1 MFCII
6 WDLYCI
12 TCGVWNGCVLKCTNE
27 IDWIRCKK
35 IVVKENRFS
44 KNPSAR
50 KELKNLLRKII
61 LYGNNYFRTL
71 RKLHKLISVSLTNLL
86 CIFGLGYTTL
96 NSVSVSRDFSH
107 TKSCTIP
114 PQVLLSPHSREYL
127 RQRNRR
133 YYHTHFPSP
142 ARPSL
147 TVPSLIPD
155 LTLTQLSE

>member
-1 MFCII
+1 M
-6 WDLYCI
+6 
-12 TCGVWNGCVLKCTNE
+12 
-27 IDWIRCKK
+27 
-35 IVVKENRFS
+35 KENRFS

-50 KELKNLLRKII
+50 KLLKNLLIQII
-61 LYGNNYFRTL
+61 LYGKNYFRTL
-71 RKLHKLISVSLTNLL
+71 RKLHKLISVFLTNLL
-86 CIFGLGYTTL
+86 CIFGLVYTTL

-127 RQRNRR
+127 RQRRKR

-147 TVPSLIPD
+147 TLPSLIRD
-155 LTLTQLSE
+155 LTLTQL

>member
-1 MFCII
+1 M
-6 WDLYCI
+6 
-12 TCGVWNGCVLKCTNE
+12 
-27 IDWIRCKK
+27 
-35 IVVKENRFS
+35 KENRY
-44 KNPSAR
+44 NRNRSAR
-50 KELKNLLRKII
+50 KVLTNFLRQKI
-61 LYGNNYFRTL
+61 LYGKNYFRTL

-127 RQRNRR
+127 RQRKRR

-147 TVPSLIPD
+147 SLSSLIPD
-155 LTLTQLSE
+155 LTLMQV

>member
-1 MFCII
+1 MRLIK
-6 WDLYCI
+6 L
-12 TCGVWNGCVLKCTNE
+12 
-27 IDWIRCKK
+27 CKK

-44 KNPSAR
+44 RNPSAR
-50 KELKNLLRKII
+50 KVLKKLLRKII

-127 RQRNRR
+127 RQRRKR
-133 YYHTHFPSP
+133 YYHTHFPFP

-147 TVPSLIPD
+147 TLSCLIPN
-155 LTLTQLSE
+155 LTLTQL

>member
-1 MFCII
+1 MRLIK
-6 WDLYCI
+6 L
-12 TCGVWNGCVLKCTNE
+12 
-27 IDWIRCKK
+27 CKK

-44 KNPSAR
+44 KNLSAG
-50 KELKNLLRKII
+50 KVQKNLLRKII
-61 LYGNNYFRTL
+61 LYGKNYFRTL

-127 RQRNRR
+127 RQRRKR
-133 YYHTHFPSP
+133 YYHTHFPFP

-147 TVPSLIPD
+147 TLSCLIPD
-155 LTLTQLSE
+155 LTLTQL

>member
-1 MFCII
+1 M
-6 WDLYCI
+6 
-12 TCGVWNGCVLKCTNE
+12 
-27 IDWIRCKK
+27 KK
-35 IVVKENRFS
+35 NRF
-44 KNPSAR
+44 NRNRSAR
-50 KELKNLLRKII
+50 KVLKNLLRKII
-61 LYGNNYFRTL
+61 LYGKNYFRTL
-71 RKLHKLISVSLTNLL
+71 RKLHKLISVFLTNLL

-127 RQRNRR
+127 RQRKRR

-147 TVPSLIPD
+147 SLSCLIPH
-155 LTLTQLSE
+155 LTLTQL

>member
-1 MFCII
+1 M
-6 WDLYCI
+6 
-12 TCGVWNGCVLKCTNE
+12 
-27 IDWIRCKK
+27 
-35 IVVKENRFS
+35 KENRF
-44 KNPSAR
+44 NRNRSAR
-50 KELKNLLRKII
+50 KVLKNLLRKII
-61 LYGNNYFRTL
+61 LYGKNYFRTL
-71 RKLHKLISVSLTNLL
+71 RKLHKLISVFLTNLL

-127 RQRNRR
+127 RQRRKR

-147 TVPSLIPD
+147 SLSCLIPD
-155 LTLTQLSE
+155 LTLTQL

>member
-1 MFCII
+1 MVVS
-6 WDLYCI
+6 YS
-12 TCGVWNGCVLKCTNE
+12 VL
-27 IDWIRCKK
+27 IRLIKLCKK

-44 KNPSAR
+44 KNLSAR
-50 KELKNLLRKII
+50 KVLKNLLRKII

-96 NSVSVSRDFSH
+96 ISVSVSRDFSH

-127 RQRNRR
+127 RQRRKG
-133 YYHTHFPSP
+133 YYHIHFPSP

-147 TVPSLIPD
+147 TLSCLIPD
-155 LTLTQLSE
+155 LTLTQL

>member
-1 MFCII
+1 MVVS
-6 WDLYCI
+6 YS
-12 TCGVWNGCVLKCTNE
+12 VLMRLIKL
-27 IDWIRCKK
+27 CKK

-44 KNPSAR
+44 KNLSAG
-50 KELKNLLRKII
+50 KVQKNLLRKII

-86 CIFGLGYTTL
+86 CISGLGYTTL

-127 RQRNRR
+127 RQRRKR
-133 YYHTHFPSP
+133 YYHTHFPFP

-147 TVPSLIPD
+147 TLSCLIPD
-155 LTLTQLSE
+155 LTLTQLSEQQIEK

>member
-1 MFCII
+1 M
-6 WDLYCI
+6 
-12 TCGVWNGCVLKCTNE
+12 
-27 IDWIRCKK
+27 
-35 IVVKENRFS
+35 KENRF
-44 KNPSAR
+44 NRNRSAR
-50 KELKNLLRKII
+50 KVLTNLLRQII
-61 LYGNNYFRTL
+61 LYGKNYFRTL

-127 RQRNRR
+127 RQRRKR

-147 TVPSLIPD
+147 TLSCLIPY
-155 LTLTQLSE
+155 LTLTQL

>member
-1 MFCII
+1 M
-6 WDLYCI
+6 
-12 TCGVWNGCVLKCTNE
+12 
-27 IDWIRCKK
+27 KK
-35 IVVKENRFS
+35 NRFNR
-44 KNPSAR
+44 KRSAR
-50 KELKNLLRKII
+50 KVLKNLLRKII

-127 RQRNRR
+127 RQRRKR

-147 TVPSLIPD
+147 SLSCLIPD
-155 LTLTQLSE
+155 LTLTQL

>member
-1 MFCII
+1 MVVS
-6 WDLYCI
+6 YS
-12 TCGVWNGCVLKCTNE
+12 VL
-27 IDWIRCKK
+27 IRLIKLCKK

-44 KNPSAR
+44 KNLSAR
-50 KELKNLLRKII
+50 KVLKNLLRKII

-127 RQRNRR
+127 RQRRKR

-147 TVPSLIPD
+147 TLSCLIPD
-155 LTLTQLSE
+155 LTLTQLSEQQIEK

>member
-1 MFCII
+1 M
-6 WDLYCI
+6 
-12 TCGVWNGCVLKCTNE
+12 
-27 IDWIRCKK
+27 
-35 IVVKENRFS
+35 KENRF
-44 KNPSAR
+44 NRNRSAR
-50 KELKNLLRKII
+50 KVLKNLLRKII
-61 LYGNNYFRTL
+61 LYGKNYFRTL
-71 RKLHKLISVSLTNLL
+71 RKLHKLISVFLTNLL

-127 RQRNRR
+127 RQRRKR

-147 TVPSLIPD
+147 SLSCLIPD

>member
-1 MFCII
+1 M
-6 WDLYCI
+6 
-12 TCGVWNGCVLKCTNE
+12 
-27 IDWIRCKK
+27 KK
-35 IVVKENRFS
+35 NRF
-44 KNPSAR
+44 NRNRSAR
-50 KELKNLLRKII
+50 KVLKNLLRKII
-61 LYGNNYFRTL
+61 LYGKNYFRTL

-127 RQRNRR
+127 RQRKRR

-147 TVPSLIPD
+147 SLPSLISD
-155 LTLTQLSE
+155 LTLTQL

>member
-1 MFCII
+1 MVVS
-6 WDLYCI
+6 YS
-12 TCGVWNGCVLKCTNE
+12 VL
-27 IDWIRCKK
+27 IRLIKLCKK
-35 IVVKENRFS
+35 IVVKENRFNR
-44 KNPSAR
+44 NPSAR
-50 KELKNLLRKII
+50 KLLKNLLRQII
-61 LYGNNYFRTL
+61 LYGNDYFRTL

-86 CIFGLGYTTL
+86 CIFGLEYTTL

-127 RQRNRR
+127 RQRKRR

-147 TVPSLIPD
+147 SLSCLIPD

>member
-1 MFCII
+1 MVVS
-6 WDLYCI
+6 YS
-12 TCGVWNGCVLKCTNE
+12 VLMRLIKL
-27 IDWIRCKK
+27 CKK

-44 KNPSAR
+44 KNLSAG
-50 KELKNLLRKII
+50 KVQKNLLRKII

-96 NSVSVSRDFSH
+96 ISVSVSRDFSH

-127 RQRNRR
+127 RQRRKR

-147 TVPSLIPD
+147 TLSCLIPD
-155 LTLTQLSE
+155 LTLTQL

>member
-1 MFCII
+1 M
-6 WDLYCI
+6 
-12 TCGVWNGCVLKCTNE
+12 
-27 IDWIRCKK
+27 
-35 IVVKENRFS
+35 KENRF
-44 KNPSAR
+44 NRNRSAR
-50 KELKNLLRKII
+50 KVLKNLLRKII

-127 RQRNRR
+127 RQRKRR
-133 YYHTHFPSP
+133 YYHYYHTHFPSP

-147 TVPSLIPD
+147 TLPSLIRD
-155 LTLTQLSE
+155 LTLTQL

>member
-1 MFCII
+1 MRLIK
-6 WDLYCI
+6 L
-12 TCGVWNGCVLKCTNE
+12 
-27 IDWIRCKK
+27 CKK

-44 KNPSAR
+44 KNLSAR
-50 KELKNLLRKII
+50 KVLKNLLRKII
-61 LYGNNYFRTL
+61 LYGKNYFRTL

-96 NSVSVSRDFSH
+96 ISVSVSRDFSH

-127 RQRNRR
+127 RQRKRR
-133 YYHTHFPSP
+133 YYHYYHTHFPSP

-147 TVPSLIPD
+147 TLSCLIPD
-155 LTLTQLSE
+155 LTLTQL

>member
-1 MFCII
+1 M
-6 WDLYCI
+6 
-12 TCGVWNGCVLKCTNE
+12 
-27 IDWIRCKK
+27 
-35 IVVKENRFS
+35 KENRFS

-50 KELKNLLRKII
+50 KLLKNLLIQII
-61 LYGNNYFRTL
+61 LYGKNYFRTL

-127 RQRNRR
+127 RQRRKR

-147 TVPSLIPD
+147 TLSCLIPD

>member
-1 MFCII
+1 MRLIK
-6 WDLYCI
+6 L
-12 TCGVWNGCVLKCTNE
+12 
-27 IDWIRCKK
+27 CKK

-50 KELKNLLRKII
+50 KLLKNLLRQII
-61 LYGNNYFRTL
+61 LYGKNYFRTL
-71 RKLHKLISVSLTNLL
+71 RKLHKLISVFLTNLL

-127 RQRNRR
+127 RQRKRR
-133 YYHTHFPSP
+133 YYHYYHTHFPSP

-147 TVPSLIPD
+147 TLPSLIRD
-155 LTLTQLSE
+155 LTLTQL

>member
-1 MFCII
+1 M
-6 WDLYCI
+6 
-12 TCGVWNGCVLKCTNE
+12 
-27 IDWIRCKK
+27 
-35 IVVKENRFS
+35 KENRFS

-50 KELKNLLRKII
+50 KVLKNLLTKII
-61 LYGNNYFRTL
+61 LYSNNYFRTL
-71 RKLHKLISVSLTNLL
+71 RKLHKLISVFLTNLL

-127 RQRNRR
+127 RQRRKR

-147 TVPSLIPD
+147 SLSCLIPD
-155 LTLTQLSE
+155 LTLTQL

>member
-1 MFCII
+1 M
-6 WDLYCI
+6 
-12 TCGVWNGCVLKCTNE
+12 
-27 IDWIRCKK
+27 KK
-35 IVVKENRFS
+35 NRFS
-44 KNPSAR
+44 KNLSAR
-50 KELKNLLRKII
+50 KVLKNLLRKII

-127 RQRNRR
+127 RQRRKKILPHSFSLPCTPQP
-133 YYHTHFPSP
+133 HTFLPHPQSNTN
-142 ARPSL
+142 ATLR
-147 TVPSLIPD
+147 IPD
-155 LTLTQLSE
+155 RKITEILEIEIFHHRFQQKCYQPTTFPYLIL